1 MKVKNSEDLEDIIK
15 VLIDL
20 LEEKNV
26 SLDKITLRLRE
37 NHYCINCKQHFNR
50 CKCDESESP
59 DSSDLDSSEDDSSEP
74 IYSDSPTDSDGS
86 ESPSDDSDSP

>member
-20 LEEKNV
+20 LEEKNI

-59 DSSDLDSSEDDSSEP
+59 DSSDSESESNSSYISESES
-74 IYSDSPTDSDGS
+74 IDLSNS
-86 ESPSDDSDSP
+86 ESPSDSDDSS

>member
-59 DSSDLDSSEDDSSEP
+59 DSSESESNSSYISE
-74 IYSDSPTDSDGS
+74 SPSEES
-86 ESPSDDSDSP
+86 ESPSDSESE